1 MKRRNKSEM
10 DILHEE
16 AVSLMF
22 ASNEK
27 FMNMFMTLLP
37 NDRST
42 ILFQYASK
50 TYDDNWFHLNDDSKK
65 KNKKKDQIYT
75 KLKNMSKNIFW
86 CISEDL
92 RLLQIDNDFSVQKK
106 KKQLDEKQ
114 LMKLIP
120 MKDMNACHFR
130 LIFLKSIL
138 NTKNEMMKKNN
149 NLVEEYKKITKC
161 LRRNLRK
168 KVIMLS

>member
-1 MKRRNKSEM
+1 
-10 DILHEE
+10 
-16 AVSLMF
+16 
-22 ASNEK
+22 
-27 FMNMFMTLLP
+27 
-37 NDRST
+37 
-42 ILFQYASK
+42 
-50 TYDDNWFHLNDDSKK
+50 
-65 KNKKKDQIYT
+65 
-75 KLKNMSKNIFW
+75 MSKNIFW

-168 KVIMLS
+168 KVMLS